1 MVSIIT
7 LLQLAPGQTFPLNL
21 HAVDELGHL
30 TITLAFLS
38 EAENVN
44 ITSKLHLQLENVFS
58 VLRPNNSSTVP
69 FSFKAN
75 EKLYN
80 EINQSNYKH
89 KRRIQVMDIYSTFEN
104 EFFFELE
111 LQTCRPGF
119 QYSSERKVCEC
130 HKQTGI
136 LR

>member
-1 MVSIIT
+1 MVSFIT
-7 LLQLAPGQTFPLNL
+7 LLQLAPGQTLPLNL
-21 HAVDELGHL
+21 HAVDELEHL
-30 TITLAFLS
+30 TVTLAFLS

-44 ITSKLHLQLENVFS
+44 ITSKLQLQNAFYGLRANNFS
-58 VLRPNNSSTVP
+58 TIP
-69 FSFKAN
+69 FSFNAP

-80 EINQSNYKH
+80 EINQRNSKH
-89 KRRIQVMDIYSTFEN
+89 GRRIQVMDIFSTFEN

-111 LQTCRPGF
+111 LLTCRPGF
-119 QYSSERKVCEC
+119 QYSRKRKVCEC